1 MSEVL
6 PPSVLFSD
14 AFFSDVKVQ
23 VEAEDTAMMQQL
35 KSDDFVILLALVHMC
50 SATRFCPSS

>member
-1 MSEVL
+1 MIFTKPKNRSQNRYVN
-6 PPSVLFSD
+6 PPLVLFSD

-35 KSDDFVILLALVHMC
+35 KTDDFVC
-50 SATRFCPSS
+50 FG